1 MNDDEFENLTKSIK
15 DKLGDEATA
24 LIADDLGL
32 LLSDHM
38 QINENL
44 SSKDTQ
50 IQNLQ
55 KEKENLI
62 KTNGNLLQQ
71 VAVQFS
77 NNSNIE
83 ETNDKPKQEFSFKN
97 CFDEKGKFLN

>member
-1 MNDDEFENLTKSIK
+1 MNNEEFENLTNSIK
-15 DKLGDEATA
+15 DKLGNEATA

-32 LLSDHM
+32 LLSEHM
-38 QINENL
+38 ATTENL
-44 SSKDTQ
+44 NSKDKQ
-50 IQNLQ
+50 IKNLQ
-55 KEKENLI
+55 AEKENLI

-77 NNSNIE
+77 NNSEKE
-83 ETNDKPKQEFSFKN
+83 ETKDNSKQEFSFKK